1 MEYVRTG
8 GKTMKPHVKEILKN
22 KADKM
27 VDLIIDDIG
36 TNGEKYMSAS
46 LLDDRNKDVKYLIQ
60 VAIKSGDP
68 DTLGDFMDT
77 ESIPTKVEELET
89 RVAALELKEDADT
102 IYDDSDIKARLL
114 VLENKQDNDT
124 IYDDSGIKARLT
136 ILEEKEDADTIYDDS
151 EIIARIEA
159 LEAKVNETEGNS

>member
-1 MEYVRTG
+1 
-8 GKTMKPHVKEILKN
+8 MKPHVKEILKN

-46 LLDDRNKDVKYLIQ
+46 LIDDRNKDVKYIIQ
-60 VAIKSGDP
+60 VAVKSGDP

-77 ESIPTKVEELET
+77 ESLPTKVEELTE
-89 RVAALELKEDADT
+89 RVTALEEKKDADT
-102 IYDDSDIKARLL
+102 IYDDSDIKVRLAA
-114 VLENKQDNDT
+114 LESRTDADT

-136 ILEEKEDADTIYDDS
+136 VLEQKTDADTIYDDS
-151 EIIARIEA
+151 AIIARIEA
-159 LEAKVNETEGNS
+159 LEAKVNIEQSDNNSS

>member
-1 MEYVRTG
+1 MEHVRG
-8 GKTMKPHVKEILKN
+8 EPKMKPHVKEILKN

-36 TNGEKYMSAS
+36 TDGEKYMSAS
-46 LLDDRNKDVKYLIQ
+46 LIDERNKDVKYLIQ
-60 VAIKSGDP
+60 VAVKSGDP

-77 ESIPTKVEELET
+77 ESIPTKVEDLET
-89 RVAALELKEDADT
+89 RVAALEAKEDADT
-102 IYDDSDIKARLL
+102 IYDDSDIKVRLAA
-114 VLENKQDNDT
+114 LESRTDADT

-136 ILEEKEDADTIYDDS
+136 VLEQKTDADTIYDDS
-151 EIIARIEA
+151 DLVARIEA

>member
-1 MEYVRTG
+1 MEHVRG
-8 GKTMKPHVKEILKN
+8 EPKMKPHVKEILKN

-46 LLDDRNKDVKYLIQ
+46 LIDDRNKDVKYLIQ
-60 VAIKSGDP
+60 VAVKSGDP

-77 ESIPTKVEELET
+77 ESIPTKVEDLET
-89 RVAALELKEDADT
+89 RVAALEAKEDADT

-114 VLENKQDNDT
+114 VLENKEDQDT
-124 IYDDSGIKARLT
+124 VYDDSGIKARLT
-136 ILEEKEDADTIYDDS
+136 ILEEKTDADTIYDDS
-151 EIIARIEA
+151 AIIARIEA
-159 LEAKVNETEGNS
+159 LEEKVNDDAGSP